1 LFESYVN
8 NARDNLI
15 LSYFYGSKFGS
26 DANDIELIDQM
37 STDMSEVLF
46 LKVDLDLAANKVLN
60 TFLIIGKKFQNQCQ
74 NYLLIKFFQLL
85 NES

>member
-1 LFESYVN
+1 MFESYVN
-8 NARDNLI
+8 NARGELI
-15 LSYFYGSKFGS
+15 LSYFYGSKFG
-26 DANDIELIDQM
+26 NDIELIDQM